1 MCQCGQQ
8 ARASVPSTPREAHVI
23 NEGTGA
29 TFPGYVGWYNRS
41 EEEEELRIWGGGQC
55 DHAGVSWV

>member
-1 MCQCGQQ
+1 M
-8 ARASVPSTPREAHVI
+8 I

-41 EEEEELRIWGGGQC
+41 EEEEELRISGGQC